1 MLEYLAKCL
10 AVFGLAMVR
19 PTFAPGLALV
29 SKLHVAESIA
39 LTSLGITS
47 SVVIVSMLG
56 ERVVAFFAA
65 RRAKKG
71 KPPKPPREIHPRVR
85 AIWERYGAFGVAF
98 ITPPLLSPPGT
109 GMAAAAFDVPSPRL
123 AGYMFWAGIFWGT
136 SYSIVWYF
144 LAETFGLS
152 RPG

>member
-1 MLEYLAKCL
+1 MLEHLAKCL

-19 PTFAPGLALV
+19 PTFAPALALV
-29 SKLHVAESIA
+29 SKLHVAESIL

-47 SVVIVSMLG
+47 SVVLVSSVG

-65 RRAKKG
+65 RRARKG

-85 AIWERYGAFGVAF
+85 GIWERYGALGIAF

-109 GMAAAAFDVPSPRL
+109 GMAAAAFDVPSPRV
-123 AGYMFWAGIFWGT
+123 AGYMIWAGIFWGST
-136 SYSIVWYF
+136 YSIIWYF
-144 LAETFGLS
+144 LAESLGLA
-152 RPG
+152 RP